1 MINPLQIDAR
11 LPWLLPALLSLVAI
25 FVLSIA
31 WISELYGANLQLFDN
46 RNLNPCQLC
55 IVQRYPYALIVVLG
69 SAAILLSNRAME
81 RTLLLSVISI
91 VLVFGS
97 YVSGFH
103 IGVEY
108 GWWTAGSA
116 CSAPIVPLDLSQEVF
131 TLSTDGAPPPN
142 CSDAAWRF
150 PGDNGLSMAGYNF
163 ILSTVM
169 ATGVSFFS
177 LASLNR
183 LPRDS

>member
-1 MINPLQIDAR
+1 MNFFALDAR
-11 LPWLLPALLSLVAI
+11 VPWLLPALLCLAACLV
-25 FVLSIA
+25 LGTA
-31 WISELYGANLQLFDN
+31 WLSELYGANLQLFDN
-46 RNLNPCQLC
+46 RNLDPCQLC

-69 SAAILLSNRAME
+69 AAGVLLSQQAME
-81 RTLLLSVISI
+81 RTLLLSVIAV

-116 CSAPIVPLDLSQEVF
+116 CSAPLETPEFTDTLVLSPQ
-131 TLSTDGAPPPN
+131 DGPPPPN

-150 PGDNGLSMAGYNF
+150 PGEQGLSMAGYNF
-163 ILSTVM
+163 ILSTAM
-169 ATGVSFFS
+169 AAGVFVFALKS
-177 LASLNR
+177 LQR
-183 LPRDS
+183 VPREL

>member
-69 SAAILLSNRAME
+69 AAATLLSNRAME

-108 GWWTAGSA
+108 GWWTAGS
-116 CSAPIVPLDLSQEVF
+116 
-131 TLSTDGAPPPN
+131 
-142 CSDAAWRF
+142 
-150 PGDNGLSMAGYNF
+150 
-163 ILSTVM
+163 
-169 ATGVSFFS
+169 
-177 LASLNR
+177 
-183 LPRDS
+183 